1 MNIYLLT
8 PKGFEHHY
16 ETYSGAVVC
25 ARSHNQAKEITV
37 KEFPK
42 QAWTD
47 AEHIDSKLI
56 GKAIPHSKKGVILE
70 AFDAG

>member
-8 PKGFEHHY
+8 PKGDGHQY
-16 ETYSGAVVC
+16 DTYSGAVVC
-25 ARSHNQAKEITV
+25 ARSHKQAKDITV
-37 KEFPK
+37 KEFHK
-42 QAWTD
+42 ETWTTP
-47 AEHIDSKLI
+47 ENIDSKLI